1 MKKVFFI
8 LALVLT
14 FLFLDVFLY
23 FQFFQTK
30 PLVSSSLS
38 EALVPVV
45 PSSTPIEETPFSE
58 VEAPLEV
65 TSDTSTSSTLN
76 LDIVTSTF
84 SIFISPTSS
93 PQFVVLAFD
102 GSYSL
107 KKWKETLDFA
117 KEMEVKGKPIHYTYF
132 LSGVYFLGNQYRNL
146 YTPPGHS
153 TGSSA
158 IGFAINKNDIKAR
171 VASVNR
177 AIADGH
183 EIGSH
188 LVGHYN
194 GVQWTKEEWS
204 QEFNAFDTIMLHIA
218 KSNHVTDTP
227 DYRINFSKHDL
238 IGLRAPELGHN
249 DALFD
254 VLKDHAFQYDT
265 SLSAKQD
272 AWPMK
277 LKNGIWE
284 FPLAQ
289 IKYADEGTNILSM
302 DYNFY
307 FKQSHGMDT
316 TTKDT
321 ALWNEFYN
329 KTYSSYINYFNH
341 NYQGN
346 HAPVFIGS
354 HFSDWNDGVYWE
366 AMKNFAR
373 EVCGKPQ
380 VRCVSY
386 REVMDYMNSIQK

>member
-1 MKKVFFI
+1 MKKSLLLLFYIFVTLI
-8 LALVLT
+8 ALV
-14 FLFLDVFLY
+14 FLILY
-23 FQFFQTK
+23 FFRSNDSDVIITL
-30 PLVSSSLS
+30 PSSVSSTSVVEETTPREVESVL
-38 EALVPVV
+38 EALV
-45 PSSTPIEETPFSE
+45 S
-58 VEAPLEV
+58 A
-65 TSDTSTSSTLN
+65 TSTVSSTLA
-76 LDIVTSTF
+76 LDIVTSTPPF
-84 SIFISPTSS
+84 HISTSS

-102 GSYSL
+102 GSYSI

-117 KEMEVKGKPIHYTYF
+117 KEMKLAGKPIHYTYF
-132 LSGVYFLGNQYRNL
+132 LSGVYFLGSQYRSL
-146 YTPPGHS
+146 YTPPGHPV
-153 TGSSA
+153 GSSA

-171 VASVNR
+171 VAAVNR
-177 AIADGH
+177 AIAEGH

-194 GVQWTKEEWS
+194 GVNWTADDWQ
-204 QEFNAFDTIMLHIA
+204 QEFDSFENIMLHIA

-227 DYRINFSKHDL
+227 DYHINFGPHDL
-238 IGLRAPELGHN
+238 LGLRAPELGHN
-249 DALFD
+249 NAMFD

-272 AWPMK
+272 VWPIQ

-307 FKQSHGMDT
+307 FKQSQGMDT

-321 ALWNEFYN
+321 ALWKEFYD

-386 REVMDYMNSIQK
+386 REVMDYMNSLKK